1 MFISRQGTQ
10 KTSPEIQSQNTKCQC
25 QLNCLSDILLSN
37 DILCELPVRV
47 LFCRLNTHFY
57 QRKQQK
63 QKLQHNSNVTKNPLR
78 WEYFCKAVKWIPP
91 MMKEEVELQNLCFTL
106 NNFLTQNS
114 TCLVEHY
121 SGPRLLRQAGLTP
134 NAQKSELP
142 VVDHFNTT
150 TKPRFWV
157 PGGLVLVILS
167 WPLYVSLQQV
177 KNREISILTKIFN
190 ILR

>member
-1 MFISRQGTQ
+1 
-10 KTSPEIQSQNTKCQC
+10 
-25 QLNCLSDILLSN
+25 
-37 DILCELPVRV
+37 
-47 LFCRLNTHFY
+47 
-57 QRKQQK
+57 
-63 QKLQHNSNVTKNPLR
+63 
-78 WEYFCKAVKWIPP
+78 

-167 WPLYVSLQQV
+167 WPLYVCLITTGE
-177 KNREISILTKIFN
+177 K
-190 ILR
+190 